1 MERSKRVT
9 SRERISHSPN
19 MRIAVTETTTATTS
33 EVIFDKKIGMA
44 STATALARRRV
55 TSNR

>member
-9 SRERISHSPN
+9 RISHSPN